1 MEMPYQEMDVP
12 YRLCQEI
19 DVKQYNIIREV
30 ELRKEHRH
38 RKEASV
44 RRQEEMKHQ
53 MELLT
58 RLVEGVYK

>member
-19 DVKQYNIIREV
+19 DVKQYIIREV
-30 ELRKEHRH
+30 ELRKEHLH
-38 RKEASV
+38 RKEASA
-44 RRQEEMKHQ
+44 RRKEEMKHQ